1 MYVAEEEEQGA
12 EEVVARSISIFIVHL
27 SVSIFFYFFV
37 ISFWLGPRYSLP
49 YSASLKLEQTA
60 CQGEPKEQ
68 ITDLNDDEV
77 TIRVSLAGR
86 L

>member
-12 EEVVARSISIFIVHL
+12 EEVVARS
-27 SVSIFFYFFV
+27 FYFLFLFFHLLYF
-37 ISFWLGPRYSLP
+37 FWSGPRYSLP
-49 YSASLKLEQTA
+49 YSASLKLEQTP
-60 CQGEPKEQ
+60 CQREPKEQ
-68 ITDLNDDEV
+68 ITDLSDDKL